1 VSRLRRRFP
10 GLLTV
15 PRGQRYTSGKVGR
28 VDSLSGAGIR
38 RVTEK
43 GKSLE
48 NKNYV
53 SISCYFF
60 DLYFL
65 DDVPE

>member
-1 VSRLRRRFP
+1 
-10 GLLTV
+10 
-15 PRGQRYTSGKVGR
+15 
-28 VDSLSGAGIR
+28 LSGAGIR